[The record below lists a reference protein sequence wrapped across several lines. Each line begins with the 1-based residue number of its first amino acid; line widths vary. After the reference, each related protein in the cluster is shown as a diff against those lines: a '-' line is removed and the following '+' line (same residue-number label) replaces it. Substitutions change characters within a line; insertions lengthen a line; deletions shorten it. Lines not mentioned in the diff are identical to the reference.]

1 MRARWLVL
9 IVVASLAL
17 NVAVVG
23 SYVFF
28 QLRGHPRRAEQFRHL
43 KPELRGRV
51 EKVMR
56 ESAPEMERLMGEEDA
71 VRMAMA
77 DELERPQVDEGRLD
91 SLARES
97 GRVHTQMA
105 MLAYHNARR
114 IIEMLPQDERGRFLE
129 NMRHGMGRRMHR
141 MMREHGPG
149 GPPGQDMP
157 MPPPDDDSGD

>member
-28 QLRGHPRRAEQFRHL
+28 QLRGHEGRPEQFRHL
-43 KPELRGRV
+43 RPELRGQV
-51 EKVMR
+51 ERVMR
-56 ESAPEMERLMGEEDA
+56 ESGPEMERLMGQEDS

-77 DELERPQVDEGRLD
+77 DELERPQVDERRLD

-97 GRVHTQMA
+97 GRVHSQMA
-105 MLAYHNARR
+105 LLAYHNARR
-114 IIEMLPQDERGRFLE
+114 IVEMLPADERGRFLR
-129 NMRHGMGRRMHR
+129 NMRHGMGRRMRR
-141 MMREHGPG
+141 MMHGRGPA
-149 GPPGQDMP
+149 GPPGQDTP
-157 MPPPDDDSGD
+157 MPPPDDNDGE